1 MKKNFSKWGREI
13 WYDICIIARRWCTL
27 VGTYEILFYKYIKN
41 LRVSRKSLP
50 KRGDTLRKYP
60 SAEREKIK
68 KRRTLLVATLT
79 SSLYAYY
86 ADLNS
91 EEQLKE
97 LKIGCLIQS
106 RFRSV
111 RSHPFPP
118 PFFPLSSKLSFAS
131 GRTISNLESRADP
144 GRAREQR
151 MVGVPGSRSRDT
163 ASIRSLKPLV
173 VRPVLRFR
181 STIKLISAFYSIGMY
196 KGGWTDYFLVP
207 ALDCRESRTHF
218 FSRIHTHVHTCTR
231 IGVYCAAPRCIFLEL
246 KRRTEGHVVVHRCT
260 HDDRRYATTATK
272 SSPRDG
278 ERKKGRSNL
287 SLTIAAF
294 CRYVLPYN
302 AAISKSN
309 LSFSLSLVL
318 FFFFSFS
325 FHRELFYFA
334 TIHVRESPNS
344 SAFPNFEFK
353 RIEMIRGP
361 FLVFRGISL
370 QISFVRRPFSGWR
383 RKFWKFLKVTWW
395 FLNFT
400 RRESFCYGRLV
411 SGEDSRFL
419 ISEDTLLSV
428 RADV

>member
-13 WYDICIIARRWCTL
+13 WYDICIIARRWCTH

-50 KRGDTLRKYP
+50 KCGDTLRKYP

-131 GRTISNLESRADP
+131 GRTISNLESRVDP

-309 LSFSLSLVL
+309 LSLSLLFSSSSSSLFLSIVNCFILRRYMFANRQIHQRFRISNLNESKWFEDLFLFFAEYLCRYLLLVVL
-318 FFFFSFS
+318 FRNDDGSS
-325 FHRELFYFA
+325 
-334 TIHVRESPNS
+334 ES
-344 SAFPNFEFK
+344 
-353 RIEMIRGP
+353 
-361 FLVFRGISL
+361 
-370 QISFVRRPFSGWR
+370 
-383 RKFWKFLKVTWW
+383 FWKSLGDF
-395 FLNFT
+395 
-400 RRESFCYGRLV
+400 
-411 SGEDSRFL
+411 
-419 ISEDTLLSV
+419 
-428 RADV
+428 

>member
-50 KRGDTLRKYP
+50 RRGDTLRKYP

-151 MVGVPGSRSRDT
+151 MVGVPGSRDT

-309 LSFSLSLVL
+309 LSFSLLFSSSSSLFLSIVNCFILRRYMFANRQIHQRFRISNLNESKWFEDLFLFFAEYLCRYLLFVVL
-318 FFFFSFS
+318 FRDDDGSS
-325 FHRELFYFA
+325 
-334 TIHVRESPNS
+334 ES
-344 SAFPNFEFK
+344 
-353 RIEMIRGP
+353 
-361 FLVFRGISL
+361 
-370 QISFVRRPFSGWR
+370 
-383 RKFWKFLKVTWW
+383 FWKSLGDF
-395 FLNFT
+395 
-400 RRESFCYGRLV
+400 
-411 SGEDSRFL
+411 
-419 ISEDTLLSV
+419 
-428 RADV
+428 

>member
-50 KRGDTLRKYP
+50 RCGDTLRKYP

-68 KRRTLLVATLT
+68 KPRTLLVATLT

-111 RSHPFPP
+111 RSHPFPS

-246 KRRTEGHVVVHRCT
+246 KRRTEVAR
-260 HDDRRYATTATK
+260 TTTDVTRQ
-272 SSPRDG
+272 PRQKVARGMGREKKDG
-278 ERKKGRSNL
+278 AIYRS
-287 SLTIAAF
+287 
-294 CRYVLPYN
+294 R
-302 AAISKSN
+302 
-309 LSFSLSLVL
+309 
-318 FFFFSFS
+318 
-325 FHRELFYFA
+325 
-334 TIHVRESPNS
+334 
-344 SAFPNFEFK
+344 
-353 RIEMIRGP
+353 
-361 FLVFRGISL
+361 
-370 QISFVRRPFSGWR
+370 
-383 RKFWKFLKVTWW
+383 
-395 FLNFT
+395 
-400 RRESFCYGRLV
+400 
-411 SGEDSRFL
+411 
-419 ISEDTLLSV
+419 
-428 RADV
+428 